1 MLDYSRYQDI
11 AEVVYNSLQIPE
23 DKYLQFKDDKEADD
37 FIKLYSEDY
46 IAELV
51 NAELSN
57 YDTSENHP
65 DDIEDMKENAIEE
78 VMRMIDEN
86 AEKYY
91 EYKRGIMTNAYAKI
105 VELLQDSFIEG
116 VEEVDSE
123 YDPADPDVGIYNEER
138 RIQVKLVTGDYITFN
153 VEFEE

>member
-1 MLDYSRYQDI
+1 MLDYGTYADI
-11 AEVVYNSLQIPE
+11 AYSVYNSFNIPE
-23 DKYLQFKDDKEADD
+23 DQYLQFKNDNEARE
-37 FIKLYSEDY
+37 FTKSYSEDE
-46 IAELV
+46 IANLV

-57 YDTSENHP
+57 YDTSENNP
-65 DDIEDMKENAIEE
+65 DDIEDIKENATEE

-86 AEKYY
+86 VEKYY
-91 EYKRGIMTNAYAKI
+91 EYKRSIMTNAYAKI

-138 RIQVKLVTGDYITFN
+138 RIQIRLTTGEYITFN
-153 VEFEE
+153 VEFED